1 MLKIW
6 GKIIKNGK
14 LIKSDVYSTES
25 ANLED
30 SLLKGL
36 EYFGKAFDIEVPLWQ
51 TNHTK
56 QLGVFRKIIFR
67 GDDFMERI
75 NFDRFEIEVLE
86 YEP

>member
-14 LIKSDVYSTES
+14 LIKSETYVSDSVKIDDAMLES
-25 ANLED
+25 LEH
-30 SLLKGL
+30 
-36 EYFGKAFDIEVPLWQ
+36 FGRVFDIEVPLWQ

-67 GDDFMERI
+67 RDDFIDKIAFDKFEMEI
-75 NFDRFEIEVLE
+75 LE

>member
-14 LIKSDVYSTES
+14 LIKSQTYQSDANKLENAMLES
-25 ANLED
+25 
-30 SLLKGL
+30 L
-36 EYFGKAFDIEVPLWQ
+36 EYFGKTFDIEVPLWQ

-56 QLGVFRKIIFR
+56 QLGVFHKIIFR
-67 GDDFMERI
+67 NDDFI
-75 NFDRFEIEVLE
+75 DKIDFDRFEMEVLE